1 MTRLERDVP
10 PAGDQIHLPGPSV
23 QPVLLAAGITLAL
36 VGVTLS
42 IVLVVAGA
50 LLSLVVTIR
59 WIQATRRDMAEL
71 PLDHEH

>member
-10 PAGDQIHLPGPSV
+10 PAGEQIHLPGPSM
-23 QPVLLAAGITLAL
+23 QPVLLAVGITLAL

-42 IVLVVAGA
+42 ILLVVAGA
-50 LLSLVVTIR
+50 LLSLIVTVR
-59 WIQATRRDMAEL
+59 WIQDTRRDIAEL